1 MPKNAICIYCGS
13 SPGDNPAYLD
23 AARSIGTLIAQRGL
37 TLVYGGGHVGLMGV
51 AADAALAA
59 GGDVIGVIPKDILD
73 KEVGHGGVT
82 ELFTV
87 SSMHERKMKMA
98 SLSDSFIALPGGIGT
113 LEEIIEVFTWSQLGF
128 HSKACAVLNVEG
140 FFDPLFELLDHMVAH
155 RFLRREHREQLLCA
169 ETPEAVLSTVL
180 AHKAV
185 SIDKWM
191 DQG

>member
-59 GGDVIGVIPKDILD
+59 GGEVIGVIPKDILE

-140 FFDPLFELLDHMVAH
+140 FYDPLFELLDHMVAH